1 MTQAHME
8 KLHFVEGKI
17 KCNLGAHFPC
27 VTSTKEQILTQL
39 ASF

>member
-1 MTQAHME
+1 MPQAYME

-17 KCNLGAHFPC
+17 KCNLGTHLTC
-27 VTSTKEQILTQL
+27 CTSTKEQMLTQL